1 MARTLQGLQWLL
13 LAAYAVAGAVALLIA
28 TPAGLRLLGQTDISL
43 LTFVPAKILGLPW
56 SLPLWFMDDGPI
68 TAFAVLGIC
77 YGMNLGV
84 GLMLARGSRG

>member
-13 LAAYAVAGAVALLIA
+13 LAVYAVAGAGALLMA
-28 TPAGLRLLGQTDISL
+28 TPAGLRLLGQSDGL
-43 LTFVPAKILGLPW
+43 LTFLPARILGLPW

-84 GLMLARGSRG
+84 GLMLARSSRG